1 MTFETDFDVPADRQE
16 VVITRTFAASPEQ
29 VFAAHTDAQ
38 LIPLWWG
45 PRYLTTMVDRL
56 DAEPGGGWRYV
67 QTAPD
72 GAVHA
77 FHGYFHLVEP
87 ARRIVATFEYEGAPG
102 HVQMNDLVL
111 EARGLNTV
119 LVQRSVFASVSDRD
133 AMVAAGMRTGLEDSM
148 TRLDELFAP
157 ALS

>member
-1 MTFETDFDVPADRQE
+1 VTFETEIDVPVNRQE
-16 VVITRTFAASPEQ
+16 VIITRTFAASPER
-29 VFAAHTDAQ
+29 VFAAHTDPD

-45 PRYLTTMVDRL
+45 PRYLTTTVDRL

-67 QTAPD
+67 QRADD
-72 GAVHA
+72 GTVHA

-111 EARGLNTV
+111 EARGPHAL
-119 LVQRSVFASVSDRD
+119 LVQRSVFASVRDRD
-133 AMVAAGMRTGLEDSM
+133 DMVAAGMRSGLEDSM
-148 TRLDELFAP
+148 TRLDELFAHAP
-157 ALS
+157 N